1 MGRSTL
7 ISLNTTEAHI
17 QTPSRMNKL
26 LMLTFLVTLMGLMA
40 TAAPQEEV
48 EEHELEDLS
57 ADEINVMEEVAESRE
72 EREAAGRK
80 KRPSRMRST
89 GTNNPRKPA
98 KKTKKKVTIKGKD
111 KLRKKRPSRM
121 RSTGTNNPRKP
132 AKKPKQKVSIKGKGR
147 NANRQNARTNC
158 RADRSDY
165 TCLLNAMNY
174 LGLMKTQVANYLR
187 QQGRIAAANK
197 TGEKK
202 NGKKGIFASTAQRII
217 RSGGGDSS
225 ALSCQGSTTSN
236 GAKNLTA
243 LAALLNGCAVK
254 VKAAC
259 ATENMPL
266 PNMTEV
272 MTCATAMDSFKS
284 MVETCTKIK
293 ENGTDAC
300 TCWSNSN
307 FTALETTI
315 RSNMCK
321 GKDAQSAS
329 TAQLKACRGNFS
341 ACKQAEDDGM
351 KAMSSCAT
359 SKADLLASAKT
370 LTANSAGL
378 DAAKTKVDS
387 LAGNGT
393 RSPFF
398 AAAAAIRAAESC
410 AEIITIVTEIKTI
423 VAANPENS
431 TVTTLTTKITS
442 VASTVTCSDAEKT
455 SLATSS
461 SDLAAAK
468 ESVDGSLATINEDI
482 EIASGSP
489 PTDEEI
495 SSATTASSATA
506 ASSARRNIV
515 ARHLLNRFNLN

>member
-7 ISLNTTEAHI
+7 ISLNTTQAHI

-26 LMLTFLVTLMGLMA
+26 LMLAFLVALMGLMA
-40 TAAPQEEV
+40 TAAPQDEV
-48 EEHELEDLS
+48 EELELEDM
-57 ADEINVMEEVAESRE
+57 AEDEAMEDVVESRE
-72 EREAAGRK
+72 AREAGRRRQRQRAGLKRSMK
-80 KRPSRMRST
+80 KKKT
-89 GTNNPRKPA
+89 ENENK
-98 KKTKKKVTIKGKD
+98 KKTKKQ
-111 KLRKKRPSRM
+111 KKSRP
-121 RSTGTNNPRKP
+121 GP
-132 AKKPKQKVSIKGKGR
+132 GR
-147 NANRQNARTNC
+147 NGASKSNGC
-158 RADRSDY
+158 GRSSTDY
-165 TCLLNAMNY
+165 SCLIKAMTYLN
-174 LGLMKTQVANYLR
+174 LTKTQVANYLK
-187 QQGRIAAANK
+187 QQGRIVAANK

-236 GAKNLTA
+236 GAKNLTS
-243 LAALLNGCAVK
+243 LAKLLNGCEDK

-259 ATENMPL
+259 AAENMPL

-272 MTCATAMDSFKS
+272 SACVSSMKTFTGMVDTCQKM
-284 MVETCTKIK
+284 K
-293 ENGTDAC
+293 ENGTEAC

-307 FTALETTI
+307 FTSLAATI
-315 RSNMCK
+315 RKCK
-321 GKDAQSAS
+321 INKDQAAVID
-329 TAQLKACRGNFS
+329 QLKYCRGNFS
-341 ACKQAEDDGM
+341 ACKTAEDDGM

-359 SKADLLASAKT
+359 SKSALLASAKA

-378 DAAKTKVDS
+378 DSAKTKVDS
-387 LAGNGT
+387 LANSTST
-393 RSPFF
+393 R
-398 AAAAAIRAAESC
+398 AAAASC

-442 VASTVTCSDAEKT
+442 VASTVTCSDSEKT

-461 SDLAAAK
+461 SDLASAK
-468 ESVDGSLATINEDI
+468 ESVDGSLATIKEDL
-482 EIASGSP
+482 EIATGSS
-489 PTDEEI
+489 T
-495 SSATTASSATA
+495 ATA

>member
-7 ISLNTTEAHI
+7 ISLNTTQAHI

-26 LMLTFLVTLMGLMA
+26 LMLAFLVTMMGLMA
-40 TAAPQEEV
+40 TAAPQEDV
-48 EEHELEDLS
+48 EELELEDYS
-57 ADEINVMEEVAESRE
+57 EDEGDAMEEVAESRE
-72 EREAAGRK
+72 VREAGRRRNCNG
-80 KRPSRMRST
+80 KRNCRNRAM
-89 GTNNPRKPA
+89 NP
-98 KKTKKKVTIKGKD
+98 KKKGRNVVP
-111 KLRKKRPSRM
+111 KK
-121 RSTGTNNPRKP
+121 K
-132 AKKPKQKVSIKGKGR
+132 AKKPTGGERKRINEQSS
-147 NANRQNARTNC
+147 RQSSRC
-158 RADRSDY
+158 SRSTDY
-165 TCLLNAMNY
+165 TCLINAMTY
-174 LGLMKTQVANYLR
+174 LNLTKSQVANYLK
-187 QQGRIAAANK
+187 QQGRIVAANK

-236 GAKNLTA
+236 GAKNLTS
-243 LAALLNGCAVK
+243 LAKLLNGCEAK
-254 VKAAC
+254 VKMAC

-272 MTCATAMDSFKS
+272 SACVSTMETFKG
-284 MVETCTKIK
+284 MVANCQKMK
-293 ENGTDAC
+293 ENGTEAC

-307 FTALETTI
+307 FTSLAATI
-315 RSNMCK
+315 RKCK
-321 GKDAQSAS
+321 INKDQAAVID
-329 TAQLKACRGNFS
+329 QLKYCRGNFS
-341 ACKQAEDDGM
+341 ACKTAEDDGM

-359 SKADLLASAKT
+359 SKSALLASAKA

-378 DAAKTKVDS
+378 DSAKTKVDS
-387 LAGNGT
+387 LANST
-393 RSPFF
+393 SKKR
-398 AAAAAIRAAESC
+398 AAASC

-468 ESVDGSLATINEDI
+468 ESVDGSLATIKEDL
-482 EIASGSP
+482 EIATGSA
-489 PTDEEI
+489 PTEEEI
-495 SSATTASSATA
+495 SSATTASSTATA

>member
-1 MGRSTL
+1 MG
-7 ISLNTTEAHI
+7 
-17 QTPSRMNKL
+17 MNKL

-72 EREAAGRK
+72 VREAAGRK

-98 KKTKKKVTIKGKD
+98 KKPKK
-111 KLRKKRPSRM
+111 
-121 RSTGTNNPRKP
+121 
-132 AKKPKQKVSIKGKGR
+132 KVSIKGKGR

-202 NGKKGIFASTAQRII
+202 NGKKGIFAATAQRII
-217 RSGGGDSS
+217 RSGGGNSA

-243 LAALLNGCAVK
+243 LAALLNGCEAK
-254 VKAAC
+254 VKTAC
-259 ATENMPL
+259 STENMPL
-266 PNMTEV
+266 PNITEV
-272 MTCATAMDSFKS
+272 SACVDAKMTFKG
-284 MVETCTKIK
+284 MVDKCQMMKD
-293 ENGTDAC
+293 NGTEAC
-300 TCWSNSN
+300 DCWSNDN
-307 FTALETTI
+307 FTALVTTI
-315 RSNMCK
+315 RGCK
-321 GKDAQSAS
+321 LSDDQKAV
-329 TAQLKACRGNFS
+329 TAQLKNCKTEFS

-370 LTANSAGL
+370 LTENSAGI

-387 LAGNGT
+387 LANST
-393 RSPFF
+393 SSSR
-398 AAAAAIRAAESC
+398 AAAATC
-410 AEIITIVTEIKTI
+410 AEILTA

-431 TVTTLTTKITS
+431 TITTLTSKITS
-442 VASTVTCSDAEKT
+442 ISSSLVCSDDEKT
-455 SLATSS
+455 SLMTSS
-461 SDLAAAK
+461 TDLASAK
-468 ESVDGSLATINEDI
+468 ESVDGSLATI
-482 EIASGSP
+482 
-489 PTDEEI
+489 
-495 SSATTASSATA
+495 
-506 ASSARRNIV
+506 
-515 ARHLLNRFNLN
+515 

>member
-7 ISLNTTEAHI
+7 ISLNTTQAHI

-26 LMLTFLVTLMGLMA
+26 LMLAFLVALMGLMA
-40 TAAPQEEV
+40 TAAPQDEV
-48 EEHELEDLS
+48 EELELEDM
-57 ADEINVMEEVAESRE
+57 AEDEAMEDVVESRE
-72 EREAAGRK
+72 AREAGRRRQRQRQRAGLKRSMK
-80 KRPSRMRST
+80 KKKT
-89 GTNNPRKPA
+89 ENENK
-98 KKTKKKVTIKGKD
+98 KKTKKQKKSRPGPERNGASKSNGCGRSSTDFSCLIKA
-111 KLRKKRPSRM
+111 M
-121 RSTGTNNPRKP
+121 T
-132 AKKPKQKVSIKGKGR
+132 
-147 NANRQNARTNC
+147 
-158 RADRSDY
+158 Y
-165 TCLLNAMNY
+165 LN
-174 LGLMKTQVANYLR
+174 LTKTQVTNYLK
-187 QQGRIAAANK
+187 QQGRIVAANK

-217 RSGGGDSS
+217 RSGGGNSA
-225 ALSCQGSTTSN
+225 ALSCQGSTTSS
-236 GAKNLTA
+236 GAKNLTS
-243 LAALLNGCAVK
+243 LATLLNGCEAK

-272 MTCATAMDSFKS
+272 SACVSSMETFKGMVATCQMN
-284 MVETCTKIK
+284 K
-293 ENGTDAC
+293 ENGTEAC

-307 FTALETTI
+307 FTTLAATI
-315 RSNMCK
+315 RKCK
-321 GKDAQSAS
+321 IS
-329 TAQLKACRGNFS
+329 TTQKAVVAQLSLCKANFS

-378 DAAKTKVDS
+378 DSAKTKVDS
-387 LAGNGT
+387 LANST
-393 RSPFF
+393 SKKR
-398 AAAAAIRAAESC
+398 AAASC

-442 VASTVTCSDAEKT
+442 VASTVTCTDAEKT

-468 ESVDGSLATINEDI
+468 ESVDGSLATIKEDL
-482 EIASGSP
+482 EIATGSA
-489 PTDEEI
+489 PTDSEI
-495 SSATTASSATA
+495 SSATTASSTATA

>member
-1 MGRSTL
+1 MG
-7 ISLNTTEAHI
+7 
-17 QTPSRMNKL
+17 
-26 LMLTFLVTLMGLMA
+26 
-40 TAAPQEEV
+40 
-48 EEHELEDLS
+48 
-57 ADEINVMEEVAESRE
+57 
-72 EREAAGRK
+72 
-80 KRPSRMRST
+80 
-89 GTNNPRKPA
+89 
-98 KKTKKKVTIKGKD
+98 
-111 KLRKKRPSRM
+111 
-121 RSTGTNNPRKP
+121 
-132 AKKPKQKVSIKGKGR
+132 
-147 NANRQNARTNC
+147 
-158 RADRSDY
+158 
-165 TCLLNAMNY
+165 
-174 LGLMKTQVANYLR
+174 
-187 QQGRIAAANK
+187 
-197 TGEKK
+197 KK

-272 MTCATAMDSFKS
+272 MTCTTAMDSFKR

-321 GKDAQSAS
+321 GKDAQSAAL
-329 TAQLKACRGNFS
+329 AQLKACRGNFS

-351 KAMSSCAT
+351 KAMSSCST
-359 SKADLLASAKT
+359 SKADLLASAAT

-378 DAAKTKVDS
+378 DSAKTKVDS
-387 LAGNGT
+387 LANST
-393 RSPFF
+393 RKRR
-398 AAAAAIRAAESC
+398 AAAASC

-423 VAANPENS
+423 VAANPENP

-442 VASTVTCSDAEKT
+442 VASTVTCTDAEKT

-468 ESVDGSLATINEDI
+468 ASVDSSLATIKEDL
-482 EIASGSP
+482 EIATGTTPSV
-489 PTDEEI
+489 TTVA
-495 SSATTASSATA
+495 ATTAATASSA
-506 ASSARRNIV
+506 SARRNIV
-515 ARHLLNRFNLN
+515 ARHLLNRFNMN

>member
-1 MGRSTL
+1 MG
-7 ISLNTTEAHI
+7 
-17 QTPSRMNKL
+17 MNKL

-121 RSTGTNNPRKP
+121 RSTGTNNPRNP

-225 ALSCQGSTTSN
+225 ALSCQGSTISN

-243 LAALLNGCAVK
+243 LAALLNGCEAK
-254 VKAAC
+254 VKTAC
-259 ATENMPL
+259 STENMPL
-266 PNMTEV
+266 PNITEV
-272 MTCATAMDSFKS
+272 SACVDAKMTFKG
-284 MVETCTKIK
+284 MVDKCQMMKD
-293 ENGTDAC
+293 NGTEAC
-300 TCWSNSN
+300 DCWSNDN
-307 FTALETTI
+307 FTALVTTI
-315 RSNMCK
+315 RGCK
-321 GKDAQSAS
+321 LSDDQKAV
-329 TAQLKACRGNFS
+329 TAQLKNCKAEFS

-370 LTANSAGL
+370 LTENSAGI

-387 LAGNGT
+387 LANST
-393 RSPFF
+393 SSSR
-398 AAAAAIRAAESC
+398 AAAATC
-410 AEIITIVTEIKTI
+410 AEILTA

-431 TVTTLTTKITS
+431 TITTLTSKITS
-442 VASTVTCSDAEKT
+442 ISSSLVCSDDEKT
-455 SLATSS
+455 SLMTSS
-461 SDLAAAK
+461 TDLASAK
-468 ESVDGSLATINEDI
+468 ESVDGSLATI
-482 EIASGSP
+482 
-489 PTDEEI
+489 
-495 SSATTASSATA
+495 
-506 ASSARRNIV
+506 
-515 ARHLLNRFNLN
+515 